1 VQNLILCIDDSLN
14 CADDALP
21 KIAHIIRYKRRI
33 DAAAVLAM
41 VEAMT
46 GSGGP
51 SGRVR

>member
-1 VQNLILCIDDSLN
+1 LN

-21 KIAHIIRYKRRI
+21 ESASIIRYKRRI

-46 GSGGP
+46 DS
-51 SGRVR
+51 RT